1 MYVCVS
7 ISLWIVFLLHPL
19 PPSFPSIALQYIT
32 SSLYIAVCRRGIA
45 SLAALK
51 LFLSAEVS
59 ITSSSSSS
67 SSSQQL
73 QQQVFHIEGGLTAW
87 STDVDSS
94 FEMY

>member
-1 MYVCVS
+1 
-7 ISLWIVFLLHPL
+7 
-19 PPSFPSIALQYIT
+19 
-32 SSLYIAVCRRGIA
+32 VCRRGIA

-51 LFLSAEVS
+51 LFLSPEVS
-59 ITSSSSSS
+59 ITASSS

-87 STDVDSS
+87 STDVDKS

>member
-1 MYVCVS
+1 
-7 ISLWIVFLLHPL
+7 
-19 PPSFPSIALQYIT
+19 
-32 SSLYIAVCRRGIA
+32 VCRRGIA

-59 ITSSSSSS
+59 ITASSSSSS

-87 STDVDSS
+87 STDVDKS

>member
-1 MYVCVS
+1 MY
-7 ISLWIVFLLHPL
+7 IFIDTNKYIHTYIPSLPL
-19 PPSFPSIALQYIT
+19 PPLSHHIT

-51 LFLSAEVS
+51 LFLSPEVS
-59 ITSSSSSS
+59 ITASSSSSSS

-87 STDVDSS
+87 STDVDKS